1 MSAFWF
7 RTKSFIQFYLNA
19 DTKYQLHSPF
29 VFELAKTVLE
39 DKRWYYAFRDIER
52 IRAQMLASNVGI
64 EIRDYGT
71 GQDRIEMLSKLVKR
85 SSSSVKQGRMLFRM
99 ANLFQPANML
109 ELGSSAG
116 IGTMYLKAGSLR
128 SPLLSLEGSEK
139 LAELARI
146 NLEIAGLENGTEV
159 LVGAFEKT
167 LLPALRS
174 LQNLDFVFVD
184 GNHQMEATLQYFE
197 QCLSF
202 AHEKTVFVFDD
213 MHWSPDM
220 KKAWSKIQAHDR
232 ISLTVDFYELSLAFI
247 DPAFKQKQHFRI
259 VPSFW
264 KIWKVF

>member
-1 MSAFWF
+1 
-7 RTKSFIQFYLNA
+7 
-19 DTKYQLHSPF
+19 
-29 VFELAKTVLE
+29 
-39 DKRWYYAFRDIER
+39 
-52 IRAQMLASNVGI
+52 
-64 EIRDYGT
+64 
-71 GQDRIEMLSKLVKR
+71 
-85 SSSSVKQGRMLFRM
+85 
-99 ANLFQPANML
+99 
-109 ELGSSAG
+109 
-116 IGTMYLKAGSLR
+116 MYLKAGSLH
-128 SPLLSLEGSEK
+128 SQLLSLEGSEK

-159 LVGAFEKT
+159 LAGAFEKT

-213 MHWSPDM
+213 MHWSTDM
-220 KKAWSKIQAHDR
+220 KKAWSKIQAHDK